1 MALSVI
7 QRPDANLYV
16 NDPPQ
21 YQEEPYYYSRW
32 SAAFLPLVYKISNT
46 KFPTNTEDAVDT
58 YTAVTNNNGFAKF
71 DLAGTA
77 YQTYIRGQKVLIE
90 GTVYSGVYEV
100 IAIQGDQLTL
110 NVAFS
115 ETDTGTANKY
125 YDNYATLVRL
135 YAGVPAYHPYAAQD
149 PMTLIG
155 TFSIAPNPSNIAV
168 IDVADLVRQK
178 ISKDNDL
185 SASGRPNDLDAW
197 TCFYIEFAETYDT
210 YAGGIPETV
219 ITNFTVDNL
228 QGITPVSITNG
239 SFTSSLTGWSQ
250 TNRFTDGDFIWDSGS
265 AKYPSTGTVLF
276 SNTLYQNG
284 VNLKKSIRYKLVIDY
299 EMNAVIPQ
307 YVSVGV
313 YIGNTEV
320 LGRIYGSTGEIY
332 FIKSL
337 TSISETKTIYFTP
350 EKDTTYIGI
359 DVYLG
364 NINNSILIK
373 SISVEEAEVNYDTA
387 YIFASNSTR
396 QFFDYAKNERSR
408 YGGNMAEYVMNYN
421 EQGILGKFLTRFEK
435 PVLFPNYYQDIS
447 CILPQSTL
455 DIPFTQDGLLY
466 RVRTLDAN
474 GSELSS
480 TDTEIVNNGDGVYRL
495 RLDNKIGA
503 GAKADVQLIRT
514 ITTPKSTDMYYDF
527 ASQSDLYYSIDGN
540 AFEMVTLGQS
550 YLMAGISVFDNGK
563 AVISTYKLI
572 SGSYYVVFN
581 LFDNGTVTYIANLI
595 AATFTAFPYIKAFDE
610 NNFAAIDTPTNQ
622 LYIRRNGINTK
633 ISLASQTVI
642 GYTLEGISM
651 DTLFFTGKPTASN
664 NATIYEMDN
673 TNSFRIFKIY
683 ENNSGFATIKMAIA
697 GGYIFTIRN
706 KGGDTSNS
714 YLSKLDAVTAS
725 ETTLAVPYHSAYAD
739 LAFKDANNGF
749 LLQSTTIYQYTNGV
763 VTTYTDLNSLRTS
776 EGDTTTYLGIQHLGE
791 GVYVIWSASHI
802 YKYTGAWSSLGE
814 KSATDFLTDTSYSGL
829 YKLQT
834 DTFEISER
842 LPFDIDNT
850 CTNQSMHLSWLN
862 SLGNWEHFVF
872 TAKKSYEKNIDDFTI
887 SSNSI
892 LANFPDNFVSETYED
907 KIKVD
912 AFDVVTVRSQ
922 YVERKQLDI
931 IAEILQSLRV
941 QYWYSFDKKITVIVD
956 SKKVSKY
963 TDGDRLFA
971 IEFDIIMPK
980 IQTQS

>member
-16 NDPPQ
+16 NDPPL
-21 YQEEPYYYSRW
+21 YQEQPYYYSRW

-77 YQTYIRGQKVLIE
+77 YQTYIRGEKVTIN

-155 TFSIAPNPSNIAV
+155 TFSIAPNLSNIAV

-197 TCFYIEFAETYDT
+197 TCFYIEYAETYDT

-228 QGITPVSITNG
+228 QGITPISITNG

-250 TNRFTDGDFIWDSGS
+250 IIGKGTLDWVWDSGS
-265 AKYPSTGTVLF
+265 AKYTGDGFRF
-276 SNTLYQNG
+276 SKTLYQE
-284 VNLKKSIRYKLVIDY
+284 VNFKKSIAYKIVINY
-299 EMNAVIPQ
+299 EIDTAIDFELINGIFNVYASNLPQ
-307 YVSVGV
+307 GSDADLIYTKSV
-313 YIGNTEV
+313 YDD
-320 LGRIYGSTGEIY
+320 
-332 FIKSL
+332 F
-337 TSISETKTIYFTP
+337 SETKTIYFTP
-350 EKDTTYIGI
+350 DKDVKYIGI
-359 DVYLG
+359 NGIVVYDKT
-364 NINNSILIK
+364 IKINSITA
-373 SISVEEAEVNYDTA
+373 EEATANYDTA

-421 EQGILGKFLTRFEK
+421 TAGILGKFLTRFEK

-474 GSELSS
+474 GSELSH

-514 ITTPKSTDMYYDF
+514 ITTPKSTDIYYDF
-527 ASQSDLYYSIDGN
+527 ESQSDLYYSIDDN
-540 AFEMVTLGQS
+540 AFEMVTLAQS

-563 AVISTYKLI
+563 ALISTYKLI

-581 LFDNGTVTYIANLI
+581 LFDNGTVTFLGTLI
-595 AATFTAFPYIKAFDE
+595 SPTFSAFPYLKAFDE
-610 NNFAAIDTPTNQ
+610 NNFVALDPPTNQ
-622 LYIRRNGINTK
+622 LYIKRNGVVTR
-633 ISLASQTVI
+633 ISLASQTVT
-642 GYTLEGISM
+642 GYWINGASM
-651 DTLFFTGKPTASN
+651 DTLFITGKPLSTN
-664 NATIYEMDN
+664 QATIYELDA
-673 TNSFRIFKIY
+673 TNSFRIFKIF
-683 ENNSGFATIKMAIA
+683 EFNSQFAGQELAIA
-697 GGYIFTIRN
+697 GGFIFTIRN
-706 KGGDTSNS
+706 KSGDTANS
-714 YLSKLDAVTAS
+714 YLSKLNAVTAS
-725 ETTLAVPYHSAYAD
+725 ETSLAIPFNGFYAG
-739 LAFKDANNGF
+739 LAFEDANNGF
-749 LLQSTTIYQYTNGV
+749 LLDTTTIYQYASGV
-763 VTTYTDLNSLRTS
+763 VTTYTGLNSLRTS
-776 EGDTTTYLGIQHLGE
+776 EGDTTMYTGIQHLGE
-791 GVYVIWSASHI
+791 GVYVIWSLSHI
-802 YKYTGAWSSLGE
+802 YKYTGAWASLGE
-814 KSATDFLTDTSYSGL
+814 KSPTDDFQSTSYNGL
-829 YKLQT
+829 FKLQT
-834 DTFEISER
+834 DTFQISER

-892 LANFPDNFVSETYED
+892 LANFPDNFDSETYDD